1 MPGLLKKDDGKGLP
15 TLVSELWQLVVTYV
29 KQETI
34 GSLKALVPFLKWGV
48 IGATLLAI
56 GVPLL
61 ALALLRGAQTAD
73 AFDGHL
79 SFVPYVIVLVAL
91 GVAMFLL
98 GRQISKKE
106 SL

>member
-1 MPGLLKKDDGKGLP
+1 MPSLLKKDEKSLP
-15 TLVSELWQLVVTYV
+15 TLVSELWQLIVTYV

-34 GSLKALVPFLKWGV
+34 GSLKALGPFLKWGV
-48 IGATLLAI
+48 IGAALLAI

-61 ALALLRGAQTAD
+61 ALALLRGAQTAN
-73 AFDGHL
+73 AFAGHL
-79 SFVPYVIVLVAL
+79 SFVPYLIVLAAL

-98 GRQISKKE
+98 GRQISKKG